1 MHVLEQP
8 SFGRRLRQLRTE
20 RGLSQ
25 AALAGDGMST
35 GYLSRLES
43 GARQPSDRAVAHLAG
58 QLGISPSEFEG
69 SRATS
74 LAQIL
79 SLSTSLE
86 SDETSELLAEA
97 VRSAHGQDP
106 MLRWQALWLLG
117 QWKRRHGDSAGE
129 HGYLQRLVTLSEE
142 IGLAELRARALTQF
156 ARSLR
161 VLGEIVPAVE
171 AAAAAH
177 RLAVDHALSSQDRA
191 ASLLVLVSVEAEAG
205 RMPDARRHA
214 DELTVLVRGRSDTL
228 WAEALWTAGALKVRQ
243 GEFAAAEVLFQEAL
257 DGFDSRENLTIWLR
271 LRIAMAELH
280 LQKLPPE
287 PDAAQL
293 CIEAAE
299 AALPFARTSALEQS
313 LAALR
318 ARLAFH
324 EGRFADARALLER
337 LGRTELRLPYQSR
350 IRLEVLGHQL
360 RILSGEEEEGLAGLQ
375 LLAEEAQENSN
386 INLAAEIWRLAA
398 ECLMR
403 ARGKV
408 RGATGG

>member
-1 MHVLEQP
+1 MLEQP

-25 AALAGDGMST
+25 AALAGEGMST

-43 GARQPSDRAVAHLAG
+43 GARQPTDRAVAHLAG

-69 SRATS
+69 SRTTS

-79 SLSTSLE
+79 SLATSLD
-86 SDETSELLAEA
+86 SDETSELLADA
-97 VRSAHGQDP
+97 VRSAYGQDP

-117 QWKRRHGDSAGE
+117 QWKRRHGDSTGE
-129 HGYLQRLVTLSEE
+129 RDYLEQLVTLSEE
-142 IGLAELRARALTQF
+142 LGLAELRARALTQF

-161 VLGEIVPAVE
+161 VLGEIMPAME
-171 AAAAAH
+171 AAGAAH
-177 RLAVDHALSSQDRA
+177 RLTVDHSLSSQDRA
-191 ASLLVLVSVEAEAG
+191 ATLLVLVSVEAEVG

-214 DELTVLVRGRSDTL
+214 DELTVLVKGRSDTL

-243 GEFAAAEVLFQEAL
+243 GEFAAAQVLFQEAL

-280 LQKLPPE
+280 LQKTPPDS
-287 PDAAQL
+287 DAAQR

-299 AALPFARTSALEQS
+299 TALPFARTPTLEQS
-313 LAALR
+313 LSALR

-360 RILSGEEEEGLAGLQ
+360 RILSGEEDEGLAGLQ
-375 LLAEEAQENSN
+375 RLAEQAQENSN
-386 INLAAEIWRLAA
+386 INLAAEIWRIAA

-408 RGATGG
+408 RDGANG

>member
-1 MHVLEQP
+1 MLEQP

-25 AALAGDGMST
+25 AALAGDGRST

-43 GARQPSDRAVAHLAG
+43 GARQPTDRAVAHLAG

-79 SLSTSLE
+79 SLATSLE

-97 VRSAHGQDP
+97 VRSAYGQDP

-129 HGYLQRLVTLSEE
+129 RGYLERLVTLSEE

-171 AAAAAH
+171 AAGTAH
-177 RLAVDHALSSQDRA
+177 RLAVDHALSGQDRA
-191 ASLLVLVSVEAEAG
+191 AALLVLVSVEAEAG

-214 DELTVLVRGRSDTL
+214 DELIALVRGRSDTL
-228 WAEALWTAGALKVRQ
+228 WAEALWTAGALK
-243 GEFAAAEVLFQEAL
+243 
-257 DGFDSRENLTIWLR
+257 
-271 LRIAMAELH
+271 
-280 LQKLPPE
+280 
-287 PDAAQL
+287 
-293 CIEAAE
+293 
-299 AALPFARTSALEQS
+299 
-313 LAALR
+313 
-318 ARLAFH
+318 
-324 EGRFADARALLER
+324 
-337 LGRTELRLPYQSR
+337 
-350 IRLEVLGHQL
+350 
-360 RILSGEEEEGLAGLQ
+360 
-375 LLAEEAQENSN
+375 
-386 INLAAEIWRLAA
+386 
-398 ECLMR
+398 
-403 ARGKV
+403 
-408 RGATGG
+408 